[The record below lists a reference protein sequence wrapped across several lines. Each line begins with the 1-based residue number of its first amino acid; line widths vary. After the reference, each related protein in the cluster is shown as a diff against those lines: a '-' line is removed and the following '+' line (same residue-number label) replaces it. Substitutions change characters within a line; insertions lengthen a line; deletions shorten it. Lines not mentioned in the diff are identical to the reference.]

1 MVAAAEQTA
10 RETMGEELP
19 QPEPVPDEAP
29 AERFPIR
36 ALLRPPMVGR
46 LALFVGI
53 WFVYYIGNYGWLTLA
68 PTLFV
73 DKGYSLAASTTYL
86 IVSGIGFPV
95 GPSRH
100 HAFQRPLRA
109 QALRRHVRRGLGDL
123 AADHRLL
130 RIARD
135 HHHLR
140 LHRVDDHRTARPDAL
155 HLHGRAVLD
164 QRPGYGRGSHRWARA
179 RLGGALAP
187 LIILGAYAAWGFSGA
202 FVVMA
207 IWGFVRA

>member
-1 MVAAAEQTA
+1 VVAAAEQTA
-10 RETMGEELP
+10 RETIGEELP

-36 ALLRPPMVGR
+36 ALLRPPMVGP

-100 HAFQRPLRA
+100 HAFQRASSASSPPPRS
-109 QALRRHVRRGLGDL
+109 
-123 AADHRLL
+123 
-130 RIARD
+130 
-135 HHHLR
+135 
-140 LHRVDDHRTARPDAL
+140 PW
-155 HLHGRAVLD
+155 
-164 QRPGYGRGSHRWARA
+164 PEGSRC
-179 RLGGALAP
+179 
-187 LIILGAYAAWGFSGA
+187 
-202 FVVMA
+202 
-207 IWGFVRA
+207 